1 MDKINAY
8 NLKDF
13 SIGTNEIIQEVINL
27 KPQEKYLIIESLVL
41 SLTEPDKDIE
51 KIWIEESQKRLD
63 EYKNGNLKT
72 LSFEEVFN

>member
-1 MDKINAY
+1 M
-8 NLKDF
+8 
-13 SIGTNEIIQEVINL
+13 GTNEIIQEAINL
-27 KPQEKYLIIESLVL
+27 KPQEKYLIIESLIF
-41 SLTEPDKDIE
+41 SLNEPDKDIE

>member
-1 MDKINAY
+1 M
-8 NLKDF
+8 
-13 SIGTNEIIQEVINL
+13 GTNEIIQEAINL

-41 SLTEPDKDIE
+41 SLNEPDKDIE

>member
-1 MDKINAY
+1 MGI
-8 NLKDF
+8 
-13 SIGTNEIIQEVINL
+13 NEIIQEAINL
-27 KPQEKYLIIESLVL
+27 KPQEKYLIIESLIL
-41 SLTEPDKDIE
+41 SLNVPDKDIE